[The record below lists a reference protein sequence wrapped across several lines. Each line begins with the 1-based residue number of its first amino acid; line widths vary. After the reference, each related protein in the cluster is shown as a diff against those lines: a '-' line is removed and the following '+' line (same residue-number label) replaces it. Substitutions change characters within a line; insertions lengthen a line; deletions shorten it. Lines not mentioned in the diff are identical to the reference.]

1 MLGMHGLQGFFGI
14 LPLYSPPV
22 KYSEILFGVLR
33 VPLDALAALAALLLA
48 YRLREANIDL
58 LPGLQ
63 VITQPSNLPEFRY
76 YVQTFV
82 LPWAAVYIGVVAAL
96 RLYTL
101 RVTLGPW
108 RELGR
113 TVLASGLWL
122 TLVIAWFFLVQKQ
135 LFFSR
140 ALLLQATLLLTLFAV
155 ACRASMVLLQRA
167 CLRRGIGVR
176 TVISLG
182 GRDLPDAIREALR
195 GDVRFRYVGH
205 LMDMEGVHR
214 FEHERHVDL
223 VLHTDPAPSSDDTVH
238 IIDYCR
244 SHHIGY
250 AFLPPVFADAPQQ
263 LSMDRLGMVPLLKFE
278 PTPLDGWGR
287 VWKRIAD
294 IVGSAAL
301 LLLLSPLMVIAA
313 IGIVL
318 TSGFPV
324 FYVSRRVGQ
333 HGKRLIPVLKFRTMV
348 RDADAQKAT
357 LAALSHRSDGPLF
370 KMHNDPRVTPFG
382 RLLRRWSIDELPQL
396 LNVLAGQLALV
407 GPRPHLPDEVQR
419 YRDSQRRVFAVRPG
433 VTGLAQVSG
442 RSNLRFEDEVRYDMQ
457 YIEEWSLFLDVWIL
471 WRTVFVVLFG
481 KGAD

>member
-1 MLGMHGLQGFFGI
+1 
-14 LPLYSPPV
+14 V

-214 FEHERHVDL
+214 FEHEQ
-223 VLHTDPAPSSDDTVH
+223 S
-238 IIDYCR
+238 
-244 SHHIGY
+244 
-250 AFLPPVFADAPQQ
+250 
-263 LSMDRLGMVPLLKFE
+263 
-278 PTPLDGWGR
+278 
-287 VWKRIAD
+287 
-294 IVGSAAL
+294 
-301 LLLLSPLMVIAA
+301 
-313 IGIVL
+313 
-318 TSGFPV
+318 
-324 FYVSRRVGQ
+324 
-333 HGKRLIPVLKFRTMV
+333 
-348 RDADAQKAT
+348 
-357 LAALSHRSDGPLF
+357 
-370 KMHNDPRVTPFG
+370 
-382 RLLRRWSIDELPQL
+382 
-396 LNVLAGQLALV
+396 
-407 GPRPHLPDEVQR
+407 
-419 YRDSQRRVFAVRPG
+419 
-433 VTGLAQVSG
+433 
-442 RSNLRFEDEVRYDMQ
+442 
-457 YIEEWSLFLDVWIL
+457 
-471 WRTVFVVLFG
+471 
-481 KGAD
+481 

>member
-1 MLGMHGLQGFFGI
+1 MWAIHGLQGFPGI

-63 VITQPSNLPEFRY
+63 VITQPSNLPAFSY
-76 YVQTFV
+76 YAQSFA
-82 LPWAAVYIGVVAAL
+82 LPWVTVYVAVIATL

-113 TVLASGLWL
+113 TIIASGLWL
-122 TLVIAWFFLVQKQ
+122 TLVIAWFFLVQRQ

-140 ALLLQATLLLTLFAV
+140 ALLLQATFLLTVFAV
-155 ACRASMVLLQRA
+155 AARASMILLQRA

-176 TVISLG
+176 TMVSLG

-205 LMDMEGVHR
+205 LMDMDGLLR
-214 FEHERHVDL
+214 FEHEQRVDL
-223 VLHTDPAPSSDDTVH
+223 LLHTDPSPRGEDTTN

-263 LSMDRLGMVPLLKFE
+263 LSMDKLGMVPLLKFE

-294 IVGSAAL
+294 IVGSIVL
-301 LLLLSPLMVIAA
+301 ILLLSPVMFAA
-313 IGIVL
+313 ALGIVL

-348 RDADAQKAT
+348 RGADAQKRA
-357 LAALSHRSDGPLF
+357 LEALSHRADGPLF
-370 KMHNDPRVTPFG
+370 KMQNDPRVTPIG
-382 RLLRRWSIDELPQL
+382 RMLRRWSVDELPQL

-407 GPRPHLPDEVQR
+407 GPRPHLPEEVQR
-419 YRDSQRRVFAVRPG
+419 YRDNQRRVFAVRPG
-433 VTGLAQVSG
+433 ITGLSQVSG
-442 RSNLRFEDEVRYDMQ
+442 RSNLKFEDEVRYDMQ
-457 YIEEWSLFLDVWIL
+457 YIEEWSLFLDAWIL